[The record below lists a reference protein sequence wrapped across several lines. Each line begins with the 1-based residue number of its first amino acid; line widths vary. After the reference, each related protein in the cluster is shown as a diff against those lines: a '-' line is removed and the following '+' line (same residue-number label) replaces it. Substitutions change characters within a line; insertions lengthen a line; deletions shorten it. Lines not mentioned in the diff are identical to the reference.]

1 MKTFII
7 TYSNGEQ
14 FIITTDNKGIANIA
28 MYDLLVVSIR
38 EI

>member
-7 TYSNGEQ
+7 TYKNGEQ
-14 FIITTDNKGIANIA
+14 FTITTDNKGIANIA
-28 MYDLLVVSIR
+28 MYDSLVIDIK

>member
-7 TYSNGEQ
+7 TYKNGEQ

-28 MYDLLVVSIR
+28 MYDPLVIDIK